1 MVVECDLRT
10 APWIEQHIEITR
22 DLGQRSLGRNLGEI
36 SLTGVGSREKR
47 QIEYSKLTALSN

>member
-10 APWIEQHIEITR
+10 DPWIEQHIEITS

-36 SLTGVGSREKR
+36 SLTGVDSREKR
-47 QIEYSKLTALSN
+47 